1 MLAYVAGCAFVVVA
15 RLQSAQ
21 CALSDHEIDK
31 LPGWSDDLPSKCASR
46 QKLYR
51 DLEMEDVVTAS
62 MRQCVQF
69 MLALEIVLVW
79 VQTSSELLFG

>member
-1 MLAYVAGCAFVVVA
+1 
-15 RLQSAQ
+15 
-21 CALSDHEIDK
+21 
-31 LPGWSDDLPSKCASR
+31 
-46 QKLYR
+46 
-51 DLEMEDVVTAS
+51 VTAS